1 MVMRHLVSTW
11 EFLFI
16 TMNFIAVQGTA
27 GGSAHIAKEK
37 MMAAFY
43 LIHYKCYL
51 ECASEYIN
59 MAFVSSLII
68 GNMFHMPLM
77 FDLGRRG
84 KAIALFA
91 EVASEIQTAVKLY
104 MPITFRQNK

>member
-1 MVMRHLVSTW
+1 
-11 EFLFI
+11 
-16 TMNFIAVQGTA
+16 MNFVAIQGAA
-27 GGSAHIAKEK
+27 GEYVSIAKEK

-43 LIHYKCYL
+43 IIHYKCYL

-68 GNMFHMPLM
+68 GNMFQMPLM

-91 EVASEIQTAVKLY
+91 EVAFEIQTAVKLC
-104 MPITFRQNK
+104 MPITFRLTK